1 MIYNMITF
9 NRILRFLVLLIALFG
24 LTQCEE
30 EDIIVKDCSVKGS
43 IYVPGLSSE
52 VVQVSFQNID
62 NPDETHVVSVLE
74 EDTFYIDKLYLTR
87 YRVDA
92 YGVGYSIDWIQRQD
106 ISGRPKLRDF
116 VIDFSKN
123 KHAEIFI
130 KLDKA
135 DGKEEYCDIS
145 VLDLDDNSL
154 SAFYIKKTASIFE
167 FKLRSKFTSGL
178 VLSEFNISSDC
189 RLKYGN
195 KSIPLFSLIT
205 PQKGQTNYVLDTLVQ
220 LYINPEIQKYINEP
234 GVTLI
239 NPTITIGK
247 GLELPIYLYD

>member
-1 MIYNMITF
+1 MRTF
-9 NRILRFLVLLIALFG
+9 VKICSLLSILLIF
-24 LTQCEE
+24 TQCEKE
-30 EDIIVKDCSVKGS
+30 RISNDCAIKGT
-43 IYVPGLSSE
+43 IYAPGLSSD
-52 VVQVSFQNID
+52 VFQVSFQNLD
-62 NPDETHVVSVLE
+62 NLDEVHVVSAS
-74 EDTFYIDKLYLTR
+74 EDETFYVENLYLTR
-87 YRVDA
+87 YRVGA
-92 YGVGYSIDWIQRQD
+92 TRNGY
-106 ISGRPKLRDF
+106 KLQTVVRKDLGSTTLTDF
-116 VIDFSKN
+116 IIDFSKGKN
-123 KHAEIFI
+123 AEITI
-130 KLDKA
+130 IMQKA
-135 DGKEEYCDIS
+135 DGMEEYCDVS

-205 PQKGQTNYVLDTLVQ
+205 PQKGMTNYVLDTEVI

-247 GLELPIYLYD
+247 GLELPIHLYD